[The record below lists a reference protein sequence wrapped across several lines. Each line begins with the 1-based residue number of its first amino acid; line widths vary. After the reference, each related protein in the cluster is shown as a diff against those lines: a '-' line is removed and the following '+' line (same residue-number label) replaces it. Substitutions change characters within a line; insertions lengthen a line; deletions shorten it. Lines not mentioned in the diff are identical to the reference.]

1 MNIEGGSPIERIRDR
16 ISDKVKWSV
25 VSDMEKREQ
34 VKKERVDAL
43 MEKIKEKK
51 MEKVHINFIL
61 LNSGLPHDFVQGY
74 FTGDEDYLYT
84 AGYDLENLSVIE
96 EGANNFDIEKDEGK
110 VFPTSSVK
118 RSEGHF
124 LN

>member
-1 MNIEGGSPIERIRDR
+1 MNIEGGSPIERIRSR
-16 ISDKVKWSV
+16 ISDETKREV
-25 VSDMEKREQ
+25 VSDIEKREQ

-61 LNSGLPHDFVQGY
+61 LNSGLSHDFVQGY

-84 AGYDLENLSVIE
+84 ASYDLENLSVIE

-110 VFPTSSVK
+110 MFPTSLVK
-118 RSEGHF
+118 RSENHF

>member
-1 MNIEGGSPIERIRDR
+1 MNMESKSSINRIRERISPETKQR
-16 ISDKVKWSV
+16 V
-25 VSDMEKREQ
+25 VSDLEKIEQ
-34 VKKERVDAL
+34 TKKERVDAL

-74 FTGDEDYLYT
+74 FTGDEDYFYT
-84 AGYDLENLSVIE
+84 TGYDLENLSIVE
-96 EGANNFDIEKDEGK
+96 EGVKNFDISRDEGK
-110 VFPTSSVK
+110 MFPTSSVN
-118 RSEGHF
+118 RAENNF

>member
-1 MNIEGGSPIERIRDR
+1 MERNPIQRTRKE
-16 ISDKVKWSV
+16 ISNSLKPEVIPDIG
-25 VSDMEKREQ
+25 KREQ
-34 VKKERVDAL
+34 AKKERVDAL

-74 FTGDEDYLYT
+74 FTGDEDYFYT
-84 AGYDLENLSVIE
+84 IGYDLENLNIVE
-96 EGANNFDIEKDEGK
+96 EGVKNFDITRDEGK
-110 VFPTSSVK
+110 MFPTSSVN
-118 RSEGHF
+118 RTENNF